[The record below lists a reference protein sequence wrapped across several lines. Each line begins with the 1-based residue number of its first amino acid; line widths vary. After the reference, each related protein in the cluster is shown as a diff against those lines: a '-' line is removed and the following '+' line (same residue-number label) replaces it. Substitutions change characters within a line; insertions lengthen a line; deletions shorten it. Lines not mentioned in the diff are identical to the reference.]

1 MKGHITLLVTCIAFS
16 CTTIAQIPATFQT
29 RQYTT
34 ENGLPSNGTK
44 GIEWDEETGFLWV
57 ATEAGIVR
65 FNGIDFKSY
74 TNKNTPFIGSERF
87 RLITRN
93 NKGNIYAADEYENI
107 YKVRQNELVLYHKTN
122 KENKLNTYRA
132 YYGIPV
138 SDTFFYY
145 KVNHPPVK
153 PFFPNSE
160 IPKTL
165 PLTDTSVLFI
175 DKGRPVVITLTND
188 EPAPLV
194 SENVFIKQAFKIKD
208 QVFFVSKDGEVYRV
222 DIIAHHLVPVK
233 FDEPFENEINK
244 GEFYFFPN
252 GGEKNV
258 IAIKNNKAWSLS
270 YNGAMIIAEEIC
282 DVLPAN
288 IPISHIQYSHE
299 KKLLFIG
306 TDSKGLFV
314 ISENRVNVVKKKQSV
329 IGETDAYY
337 SQIELPGNRIMTDRS
352 DILGPEE
359 NISPSSP
366 IKDDF
371 YNSYLTSDSLLW
383 YNKRVNND
391 SNLYC
396 YNYKTGATKEYNKI
410 TVHEHFGFSF
420 SNGKIY
426 IANYEGLGV
435 LQDDSLHYLF
445 SSKERNWSTPY
456 AMAELSRGVFAVSN
470 CQLYRC
476 NTLTGIAD
484 TLLDLADNCVRALWK
499 YKDYLFIGTYGK
511 GYFIYRNGKMKAM
524 PLDKN
529 NFLLY
534 VHGFIADKYGYC
546 WMSTNRGLFKS
557 SLADLLNAFE
567 HNGDRIYYHYL
578 GRNDGM
584 DITEMNGSFAPPV
597 LQMQDQT
604 ISFPTMDGLLWVNP
618 EKAVPVLPGGNI
630 YIDGIQAD
638 NKKIDPDSLTKGFR
652 PDTKEIIIQ
661 LGFSA
666 WCNKENLYIDYDLNN
681 SGHWKPVNINNE
693 AIIRL
698 LGLEPGDYNLRIRK
712 MNGFG
717 SANYS
722 YNEFHFHIK
731 TPWYQQW
738 WFIVLI
744 ALLAVGIGRLYI
756 KLRTRQY
763 ALQQRKLEKQV
774 FEKTKELQQKNEL
787 LEKNDTIKTRL
798 ISIISH
804 DIITPL
810 KFLTVAGKN
819 LLQKKQMMS
828 EEMQNETISE
838 ITNTS
843 QELQLLSTN
852 ILNWIKYQNE
862 NRRLV
867 KETFNV
873 HELINQVLGVLASLA
888 KQKQLHL
895 SNEVDKEL
903 ALFQYAE
910 PLRILI
916 YNLVAN
922 AINFSDKGSIVI
934 SNRQEPG
941 NLIISVK
948 DEGTG
953 MTTEQVN
960 NIMGD
965 QVVITSARLD
975 SRKGHGLGYLIIK
988 DLIKMIGA
996 EIVINSEKGKG
1007 TIVSIRIPSE

>member
-1 MKGHITLLVTCIAFS
+1 MKGRITLLVISIAFS
-16 CTTIAQIPATFQT
+16 RITIAQVPATFQT
-29 RQYTT
+29 RHYTT

-44 GIEWDEETGFLWV
+44 GLEWDEETGFLWI
-57 ATEAGIVR
+57 ATEAGIAR
-65 FNGIDFKSY
+65 FNGIDFKTY
-74 TNKNTPFIGSERF
+74 TNKNTPFIASERF
-87 RLITRN
+87 RLMTRN
-93 NKGNIYAADEYENI
+93 NKGIIYAADEYDNI
-107 YKVRQNELVLYHKTN
+107 FKVRQNELVLYRKTT
-122 KENKLNTYRA
+122 KENKLNTYQA
-132 YYGIPV
+132 YYGLSV
-138 SDTFFYY
+138 SDTFFSY
-145 KVNHPPVK
+145 KVNHPAIKRFLPD
-153 PFFPNSE
+153 FDQT
-160 IPKTL
+160 PKTL
-165 PLTDTSVLFI
+165 TITDTSVLFI
-175 DKGRPVVITLTND
+175 KNEKPIIITLTNN
-188 EPAPLV
+188 EPALLV
-194 SENVFIKQAFKIKD
+194 KEDVLIKAAFKIKD
-208 QVFFVSKDGEVYRV
+208 QIFLISKDRKVFRV
-222 DIIAHHLVPVK
+222 DIDAHLLLPVK
-233 FDEPFENEINK
+233 FDERFENEFNK
-244 GEFYFFPN
+244 GEFHFF
-252 GGEKNV
+252 GDASEKSSIV
-258 IAIKNNKAWSLS
+258 TGNNKAWSLS
-270 YNGAMIIAEEIC
+270 YDGTKIIAREIC
-282 DVLPAN
+282 DALPPD
-288 IPISHIQYSHE
+288 ILILSIQYSQE
-299 KKLLFIG
+299 KELLFIG

-314 ISENRVNVVKKKQSV
+314 ITENRVNVIRKKQKA
-329 IGETDAYY
+329 IGTNAYY
-337 SQIELPGNRIMTDRS
+337 SQIELPGNRILTDRG
-352 DILGPEE
+352 DILGPQE
-359 NISPSSP
+359 NINHPP
-366 IKDDF
+366 PVKGHF

-383 YNKRVNND
+383 YNKRINL
-391 SNLYC
+391 NLYC
-396 YNYKTGATKEYNKI
+396 YDYKTGTTKEYNKI
-410 TVHEHFGFSF
+410 AVHEHFGFSL

-426 IANYEGLGV
+426 IANNEGLGV
-435 LQDDSLHYLF
+435 LQDDTLHYLVY
-445 SSKERNWSTPY
+445 SKERNWSFPY
-456 AMAELSRGVFAVSN
+456 TMAELSPGVFAVSN

-476 NTLTGIAD
+476 NTLTGIID
-484 TLLDLADNCVRALWK
+484 TLLDLPDNCVRVVWK

-511 GYFIYRNGKMKAM
+511 GYYIYRNGKMKAM

-597 LQMQDQT
+597 LQMKNET

-618 EKAVPVLPGGNI
+618 EKAVPILPGGDI
-630 YIDGIQAD
+630 YIDGIRAD
-638 NKKIDPDSLTKGFR
+638 NKKVNPDSLTKGF
-652 PDTKEIIIQ
+652 PADTKEIVIQ

-681 SGHWKPVNINNE
+681 SGQWKPVNTNNE
-693 AIIRL
+693 AVIRL
-698 LGLEPGDYNLRIRK
+698 YGLDRGDYDLRIRK

-717 SANYS
+717 SGNYS

-738 WFIVLI
+738 WFIILI

-763 ALQQRKLEKQV
+763 AIQQRKLEKQV
-774 FEKTKELQQKNEL
+774 FEKTKELQLKNEI

-843 QELQLLSTN
+843 QDLQLLSTN

-862 NRRLV
+862 NRRLM
-867 KETFNV
+867 KENFNV
-873 HELINQVLGVLASLA
+873 HELINQVLGVLTSLA
-888 KQKQLHL
+888 KQKQLPL

-903 ALFQYAE
+903 TLYQYAE

-916 YNLVAN
+916 YNLISN
-922 AINFSDKGSIVI
+922 AINFSEKGNIVI
-934 SNRQEPG
+934 SSRQEPG
-941 NLIISVK
+941 NLMISVK
-948 DEGTG
+948 DEGIG
-953 MTTEQVN
+953 MSTEQVS

-965 QVVITSARLD
+965 QVVIAAARLD
-975 SRKGHGLGYLIIK
+975 NRKGHGLGYLIIK

-1007 TIVSIRIPSE
+1007 TIVSIKIPSE

>member
-1 MKGHITLLVTCIAFS
+1 M
-16 CTTIAQIPATFQT
+16 
-29 RQYTT
+29 
-34 ENGLPSNGTK
+34 
-44 GIEWDEETGFLWV
+44 
-57 ATEAGIVR
+57 
-65 FNGIDFKSY
+65 
-74 TNKNTPFIGSERF
+74 
-87 RLITRN
+87 
-93 NKGNIYAADEYENI
+93 
-107 YKVRQNELVLYHKTN
+107 
-122 KENKLNTYRA
+122 
-132 YYGIPV
+132 
-138 SDTFFYY
+138 
-145 KVNHPPVK
+145 
-153 PFFPNSE
+153 
-160 IPKTL
+160 
-165 PLTDTSVLFI
+165 
-175 DKGRPVVITLTND
+175 VITLTND

-194 SENVFIKQAFKIKD
+194 PENVFIEKAFKIKD
-208 QVFFVSKDGEVYRV
+208 QVFLVSKYREVFRV
-222 DIIAHHLVPVK
+222 DIAAHHLVPVK
-233 FDEPFENEINK
+233 FDEPFENEFNK
-244 GEFYFFPN
+244 GEFYFFRN
-252 GGEKNV
+252 GSEKSV
-258 IAIKNNKAWSLS
+258 IAIKNNKAWTLS

-288 IPISHIQYSHE
+288 ILIRYIQYSQG

-306 TDSKGLFV
+306 TDSKGFFV
-314 ISENRVNVVKKKQSV
+314 ITQNRVNAVKKKQAVTS
-329 IGETDAYY
+329 ETDAYY
-337 SQIELPGNRIMTDRS
+337 SQIELPGNRILTDRG
-352 DILGPEE
+352 DILGPQE
-359 NISPSSP
+359 NINHPP
-366 IKDDF
+366 PVKGHF

-383 YNKRVNND
+383 YNKRVNL
-391 SNLYC
+391 NLYC
-396 YNYKTGATKEYNKI
+396 YNYKTGTTKEYNKI
-410 TVHEHFGFSF
+410 AVHEHFGFSF

-426 IANYEGLGV
+426 IANDEGLGV
-435 LQDDSLHYLF
+435 LQDDTLHYLLYP
-445 SSKERNWSTPY
+445 KERNWSFPY

-476 NTLTGIAD
+476 NTLTGIID
-484 TLLDLADNCVRALWK
+484 TLLDLPDNCVRALWK

-529 NFLLY
+529 NFLSY

-567 HNGDRIYYHYL
+567 HNIDKIYYHYL

-597 LQMQDQT
+597 LQMQDET

-618 EKAVPVLPGGNI
+618 EKAVPILPGGDI
-630 YIDGIQAD
+630 YIDGVQAD
-638 NKKIDPDSLTKGFR
+638 NKKIDPDSLAKGFR
-652 PDTKEIIIQ
+652 ADTKEIVIQ

-681 SGHWKPVNINNE
+681 SGQWKPVNINNE
-693 AIIRL
+693 ALIRL
-698 LGLEPGDYNLRIRK
+698 YGLDPGDYNLRIRK

-717 SANYS
+717 SENYS

-738 WFIVLI
+738 WFIILI
-744 ALLAVGIGRLYI
+744 ALFAVGIGRLYI

-763 ALQQRKLEKQV
+763 AIQQRKLEKQV
-774 FEKTKELQQKNEL
+774 FEKTKELQLKNEI

-843 QELQLLSTN
+843 QDLQLLSTN

-867 KETFNV
+867 KENFNV
-873 HELINQVLGVLASLA
+873 HELINQVLGVLTSLA

-903 ALFQYAE
+903 ILYQYAE

-916 YNLVAN
+916 YNLISN
-922 AINFSDKGSIVI
+922 AINFSEKGNIVI
-934 SNRQEPG
+934 SSRQEPG
-941 NLIISVK
+941 YLIISVK

-960 NIMGD
+960 NIMGE
-965 QVVITSARLD
+965 QVVITSARFD
-975 SRKGHGLGYLIIK
+975 VRKGHGLGYLIIK
-988 DLIKMIGA
+988 DLIKMIGG

-1007 TIVSIRIPSE
+1007 TIVSIKIPTG